1 MKRVPHA
8 LAAFLAVGL
17 GLDSVASAQVP
28 VNLNTWSKKGPAGNG
43 NWIVAADGS
52 NVLQTINGNP
62 TFFVSPN
69 NFINTTVEGSFG
81 VETTGDDDFIGF
93 VFGFKTPEGT
103 GTDFDFLLFD
113 WKQSNQSGSTAGF
126 TLSRVLGNNPQLFNN
141 HQTSQTGYTVLAADV
156 GPGKGWADNVV
167 YGFSL
172 TYRDDRITIGIDG
185 GAFNN
190 QTIFDVGLTDVDPNG
205 TIFNGAFPDGQFGFY
220 NYSQASVRYRGFTQS
235 DDPVLTTTPANG
247 GTLNLPA
254 ARVGGASTSGIVSVQ
269 NTGGVG
275 STLTGS
281 IGAASGEISGPGGAF
296 SLAQSASADFN
307 YTFTPSDRG
316 LVQTSVTATGDAP
329 AGSSTITLSG
339 LGVGPVAQ
347 LSGDVGGVFDF
358 GLIGSGDTASLILNA
373 LNDTSDTGAL
383 ELVGL
388 SLDYTIT
395 GTDSD
400 RFSIDLVAGSSLAA
414 GEAANVSIDFDPD
427 GLGGDFEATL
437 TILTDEGAAFG
448 ATQAG
453 REFVFTLRGS
463 SVIPEPAA
471 LSGIMVLGAVALRRA
486 RA

>member
-1 MKRVPHA
+1 VKHVQLA
-8 LAAFLAVGL
+8 LAAFVAVGL
-17 GLDSVASAQVP
+17 GLDSIASAQVP

-43 NWIVAADGS
+43 NWVVSADGT

-69 NFINTTVEGSFG
+69 TFINTTVQGSFG
-81 VETTGDDDFIGF
+81 VETTGDDDYIGF
-93 VFGFKTPEGT
+93 VFGFKTPQGT

-113 WKQSNQSGSTAGF
+113 WKQANQSGSTAGF

-141 HQTSQTGYTVLAADV
+141 HQTSQPGYTVLASDV

-185 GAFNN
+185 GAFDN
-190 QTIFDVGLTDVDPNG
+190 QTIFDVGLADVDPNG
-205 TIFNGAFPDGQFGFY
+205 TLFNGAFPDGQFGFY
-220 NYSQASVRYRGFTQS
+220 NYSQQSVRYRGFTQS
-235 DDPVLTTTPANG
+235 DDPVLATTPTG
-247 GTLNLPA
+247 GGSLTLPA
-254 ARVGGASTSGIVSVQ
+254 ARVGGASSAGIVSVQ
-269 NTGGVG
+269 NVGGLG

-281 IGAASGEISGPGGAF
+281 IGAATGAIAGPGGAF
-296 SLAQSASADFN
+296 SLAQSASADFT
-307 YTFTPSDRG
+307 YTFTPTDRG
-316 LVQTSVTATGDAP
+316 LVQTSVTAAGDAP

-347 LSGDVGGVFDF
+347 MSGDLSGVFDF
-358 GLIGSGDTASLILNA
+358 GVIGSEDTASQILTALNA
-373 LNDTSDTGAL
+373 TTDVGTI

-388 SLDYTIT
+388 SLDYVLSGPDADKFSVDLLAGTALGT
-395 GTDSD
+395 GASSD
-400 RFSIDLVAGSSLAA
+400 LNLV
-414 GEAANVSIDFDPD
+414 FDPA

-448 ATQAG
+448 ATQSGLA
-453 REFVFTLRGS
+453 FVYTLRGS
-463 SVIPEPAA
+463 SVIPEPAT
-471 LSGIMVLGAVALRRA
+471 LGGLLVLGVTALRRA